1 MKQIA
6 VVTDHDSELAKVI
19 KTNLEAVFHGLI
31 DINNY
36 FFDHLEPATQI
47 HADVVLVMIK
57 ERVLPVKAHVTDVK
71 KIIVLKRTLYENE
84 VYKLFRIPQDTE
96 VLVVNDAP
104 ETTLETISMLFQLG
118 VDHLQFVP
126 LQDFHPGIRI
136 AVTPGESRLV
146 PASISEIIDLNHRC
160 IDISTFIEII
170 SKLRLEDKAIHKRL
184 IQYSEGIL
192 SLDNGIKNAY
202 KDLYLKKEELETI
215 VNLSEEGLLMT
226 DLTGHVQLYNRSF
239 SRMFNV
245 TQPLDNTLIQDFFD
259 PSTRELLTDETLSN
273 QVIKFKDKFLNV
285 NKCLM
290 MQFEQPTGI
299 YYNFQEITYIRKLE
313 QNLSRQ
319 LKEQG
324 QVARYTFDDL
334 ITHSENMRQSIGLG
348 RRLACSDLSV
358 LITGESGTGKE
369 LMAQSIH
376 NSSPRSAQPF
386 VAVNCA
392 AMPESLLE
400 SELFGYEPGAF
411 TGALK
416 DGKRGLFEQAHNG
429 TIFLDEIG
437 DMPVLLQTK
446 LLRVLQEQQVM
457 RIGSQRVI
465 NIDVR
470 VIAATHKNLLAEID
484 NGRFR
489 QDLYYRLNVLPLQI
503 PPLRARKDDII
514 PLLQRFMDNPLPID
528 DSVQKALLAYDWP
541 GNIRE
546 VKNVAAYLSLM
557 SEHTVRLHNLPH
569 DLQQPHP
576 ETDTLVSE
584 LIQQYDQSL
593 IIALLT
599 QLASQTQ
606 RQQGIGRVQLT
617 KLLVSQGYNLSEGE
631 VRSVLQRLN
640 TLDIVRAHVGRKG
653 CTLTPQGLQ
662 LLNRLNNRF

>member
-19 KTNLEAVFHGLI
+19 KDNLEAVFHGLI
-31 DINNY
+31 DIQNY
-36 FFDHLEPATQI
+36 FLDHLEPNTKI
-47 HADVVLVMIK
+47 HADVVLVMIQ
-57 ERVLPVKAHVTDVK
+57 ERVLPVKAHVSDVK

-118 VDHLQFVP
+118 IDHLQFVP

-136 AVTPGESRLV
+136 AVTPGEARLV
-146 PASISEIIDLNHRC
+146 PSTISEVINLNHRC

-202 KDLYLKKEELETI
+202 KDLYIKNEELETI

-226 DLTGHVQLYNRSF
+226 DLSGRVQLYNRSF

-245 TQPLDNTLIQDFFD
+245 VQSLHSTLIQDFFD
-259 PSTRELLTDETLSN
+259 PSTRESLADETLSN

-290 MQFEQPTGI
+290 MQFEQPTGV

-319 LKEQG
+319 LKDQG
-324 QVARYTFDDL
+324 QVARYTFNDL
-334 ITHSENMRQSIGLG
+334 ITHSENMRQSIALG
-348 RRLACSDLSV
+348 RKLASSELSV

-376 NSSPRSAQPF
+376 NDSPRAAQPF

-392 AMPESLLE
+392 AMPETLLE

-470 VIAATHKNLLAEID
+470 VIAATHKNLIVEIES
-484 NGRFR
+484 GRFR

-503 PPLRARKDDII
+503 PPLRARRDDII
-514 PLLQRFMDNPLPID
+514 PLLQRFMDKPLPLD
-528 DSVQKALLAYDWP
+528 DVVQSALLAYDWP

-546 VKNVAAYLSLM
+546 VKNVAAYISLM
-557 SEHTVRLHNLPH
+557 SEQQVSLHNLPH
-569 DLQQPHP
+569 DLQRPSP
-576 ETDTLVSE
+576 ETESLV
-584 LIQQYDQSL
+584 
-593 IIALLT
+593 ATLT
-599 QLASQTQ
+599 QQFDRALMIEFLTLLAKQTE
-606 RQQGIGRVQLT
+606 RHQGIGRVQLT
-617 KLLVSQGYNLSEGE
+617 KLLTSHGHAVSEGE
-631 VRSVLQRLN
+631 VRSILSRLSDLQVVH
-640 TLDIVRAHVGRKG
+640 THVGRKG
-653 CTLTPQGLQ
+653 CTLTHQGHQ
-662 LLNRLNNRF
+662 LLNRLLNR

>member
-19 KTNLEAVFHGLI
+19 KTNLEVVFQNQI
-31 DINNY
+31 EIQNY
-36 FFDHLEPATQI
+36 YLDHLAADAKIQ
-47 HADVVLVMIK
+47 ADVVLVMIK
-57 ERVLPVKAHVTDVK
+57 ERVLPVKTHVSDVK
-71 KIIVLKRTLYENE
+71 KIIVLKRTLYEKE
-84 VYKLFRIPQDTE
+84 VYKLFRIPNNTE
-96 VLVVNDAP
+96 VLVVNDTP

-118 VDHLQFVP
+118 IDHLQLVP
-126 LQDFHPGIRI
+126 HSDYHANIRI

-146 PASISEIIDLNHRC
+146 PSEVSEIIDLGHRC
-160 IDISTFIEII
+160 IDVATFIEII
-170 SKLRLEDKAIHKRL
+170 SKLHLDNKEIHKRL
-184 IQYSEGIL
+184 IQYSERIL

-202 KDLYLKKEELETI
+202 KELYVKNEELETI
-215 VNLSEEGLLMT
+215 VNLSEEGILMT
-226 DLTGHVQLYNRSF
+226 DLTGRVQLYNRTF
-239 SRMFNV
+239 ARMFNV
-245 TQPLDNTLIQDFFD
+245 SEQLVHTLIQDFFD
-259 PSTRELLTDETLSN
+259 ASTRQSLAKETLSN
-273 QVIKFKDKFLNV
+273 QVIKFKDKLLNV

-290 MQFEQPTGI
+290 TQFEQPTGV

-319 LKEQG
+319 LKDQG
-324 QVARYTFDDL
+324 QIARYTFENL
-334 ITHSENMRQSIGLG
+334 ITHSENMRQSIILG
-348 RRLACSDLSV
+348 KKLAASELSV

-376 NSSPRSAQPF
+376 NASQRSTQPF

-392 AMPESLLE
+392 AMPETLLE

-465 NIDVR
+465 SIDVR
-470 VIAATHKNLLAEID
+470 VIAATHKNLILEIE

-514 PLLQRFMDNPLPID
+514 PLLHRFMEKPLTLD
-528 DSVQKALLAYDWP
+528 DAVQGALLAYPWH

-546 VKNVAAYLSLM
+546 VKNVAAYVSLM
-557 SEHTVRLHNLPH
+557 CDAQVRLQDLPH
-569 DLQQPHP
+569 DLQQTSSEIEALAKRI
-576 ETDTLVSE
+576 ETLFDTPLLIE
-584 LIQQYDQSL
+584 LLSL
-593 IIALLT
+593 
-599 QLASQTQ
+599 LAEQTQ
-606 RQQGIGRVQLT
+606 NNQGLGRAQLT
-617 KLLVSQGYNLSEGE
+617 KMLDLCGYHVSEGE
-631 VRSVLQRLN
+631 IRGLLNRLS
-640 TLDIVRAHVGRKG
+640 DFGIVKTHVGRKG
-653 CTLTPQGLQ
+653 CTLTPLGQQ
-662 LLNRLNNRF
+662 LLMWFLNR